1 MSNQNLTL
9 DPREADLLC
18 QIKKELSLEHPRDA
32 VRLLASVLQGLR
44 QTLTLP
50 NANTLLNK
58 LPDFLKLVFATNWK
72 RDESHVPV
80 EHLDEFVSLVM
91 DREKTSGRSFFKNEV
106 QALSVIV
113 LTLKKMYTLIDLD
126 HFEGL
131 SKAFRQELREI
142 PAEAAA

>member
-1 MSNQNLTL
+1 MSSQNLTL
-9 DPREADLLC
+9 DPREADLLS

-44 QTLTLP
+44 QTLTLQ

-58 LPDFLKLVFATNWK
+58 LPDFLKLVFASNWK